1 MGWSRA
7 SARALY
13 KRPRVVTTWSESL
26 TEDNPTSP
34 LPSRSVLDEVVEL
47 RRHFH
52 RHPEVSF
59 SEHETSRL
67 LTDRLRQ
74 LGLEIKPCPTE
85 TGVVALLDTGKPG
98 KTVMLRADID
108 GLPIHE
114 DSGVDFS
121 SRTDGRMHACGHDAH
136 MAIMVGVARTLVDRI
151 WDIGGRY
158 LFVFQPAEE
167 IVEGAK
173 AMIAKGLLDNHHPD
187 SVIGL
192 HVTSFMESGTVIS
205 RPGLMWAG
213 SDAFEIGFSGP
224 GGHGGMMGR
233 RGNVLA
239 AQAFFI
245 ERLHTVV
252 EGLEQDGVQCHT
264 TVGDIRS
271 DGAWNIVPRG
281 VLVKGSLRTFND
293 SLRGQALDRLNDL
306 LRETDSEFGVDSKLD
321 LVHGTVPL
329 MNEPNVT
336 RTVLQVGRSLIG
348 DKASILGRPLTVSDD
363 FAEFLTRIPGCYFML
378 GAMPKGEPPPAHHS
392 PGFRIDEEALPIGVK
407 VLAGAASRLAT
418 E

>member
-1 MGWSRA
+1 MTDH
-7 SARALY
+7 L
-13 KRPRVVTTWSESL
+13 
-26 TEDNPTSP
+26 TSP
-34 LPSRSVLDEVVEL
+34 LPSRSVLDEVIEL

-59 SEHETSRL
+59 SEHETSDRL
-67 LTDRLRQ
+67 RERLRQ
-74 LGLEIKPCPTE
+74 LGLELKPCPTE
-85 TGVVALLDTGKPG
+85 TGVVAVLDTGRPG

-108 GLPIHE
+108 ALPIHE
-114 DSGVDFS
+114 ESGVKFES
-121 SRTDGRMHACGHDAH
+121 TIEGRMHACGHDAH
-136 MAIMVGVARTLVDRI
+136 MAIMVGVVRTLIDRV
-151 WDIGGRY
+151 WDMSGKY
-158 LFVFQPAEE
+158 VFVFQPAEE

-173 AMIAKGLLDNHHPD
+173 AMISKGLLDDHQPD

-192 HVTSFMESGTVIS
+192 HIVSFMDSGSVIS

-213 SDAFEIGFSGP
+213 SDAFDISFSGP

-239 AQAFFI
+239 AQAFFV
-245 ERLHTVV
+245 ERLHSVV
-252 EGLEQDGVQCHT
+252 EGLEHDGVQCHT
-264 TVGDIRS
+264 TVGNVSS

-281 VLVKGSLRTFND
+281 VLVQGSLRTFNHM
-293 SLRGQALDRLNDL
+293 LREEALGRLHDL
-306 LRETDSEFGVDSKLD
+306 LHEAESEFEVSSKLN

-336 RTVLQVGRSLIG
+336 RTVLEVGKEMVGER
-348 DKASILGRPLTVSDD
+348 ASVLGRPLTVSDD

-378 GAMPKGEPPPAHHS
+378 GARPTGDAPTAHHS
-392 PGFRIDEEALPIGVK
+392 PGFRIDEDALPIGVK
-407 VLAGAASRLAT
+407 VLAGAAARLAA

>member
-1 MGWSRA
+1 M
-7 SARALY
+7 
-13 KRPRVVTTWSESL
+13 
-26 TEDNPTSP
+26 
-34 LPSRSVLDEVVEL
+34 PSRSVLDEVLEL

-59 SEHETSRL
+59 SEHETSRQL
-67 LTDRLRQ
+67 GERLRQ
-74 LGLEIKPCPTE
+74 LGLELKPCPTD
-85 TGVVALLDTGKPG
+85 TGVVAVLDTGKPG

-114 DSGVDFS
+114 ESGVEFS
-121 SRTDGRMHACGHDAH
+121 SRIDGSMHACGHDAH

-151 WDIGGRY
+151 WDMRGRF

-167 IVEGAK
+167 IVAGAK
-173 AMIAKGLLDNHHPD
+173 AMIAKGLLDDHHPD

-192 HVTSFMESGTVIS
+192 HVTSFMESGTVVS
-205 RPGLMWAG
+205 KPGLMWAG
-213 SDAFEIGFSGP
+213 SDAYEISVTGP

-281 VLVKGSLRTFND
+281 VVVKGSLRTFNA
-293 SLRGQALDRLNDL
+293 SLREQALARLDDL
-306 LRETDSEFGVDSKLD
+306 LRETDSEFEVSSRVD

-336 RTVLQVGRSLIG
+336 RTVLDVGRSLIG
-348 DKASILGRPLTVSDD
+348 DRASVLGRPLTVSDD

-392 PGFRIDEEALPIGVK
+392 PGFRIDEDAFPIGVR
-407 VLAGAASRLAT
+407 VLAGAASRLAA

>member
-1 MGWSRA
+1 MSDH
-7 SARALY
+7 L
-13 KRPRVVTTWSESL
+13 
-26 TEDNPTSP
+26 TSP
-34 LPSRSVLDEVVEL
+34 LPSRSVLDEVIEL

-59 SEHETSRL
+59 AEHETTRQ
-67 LTDRLRQ
+67 LRERIRE
-74 LGLEIKPCPTE
+74 LGLELKACPTD

-108 GLPIHE
+108 GLPILE
-114 DSGVDFS
+114 ESGVKFES
-121 SRTDGRMHACGHDAH
+121 NAEGRMHACGHDAH
-136 MAIMVGVARTLVDRI
+136 MAIMVGVVRTLIDRI
-151 WDIGGRY
+151 WDMRGKY

-167 IVEGAK
+167 IVAGAK
-173 AMIAKGLLDNHHPD
+173 EMIAKGLLDDHRPD

-192 HVTSFMESGTVIS
+192 HVVSFMESGTVIS
-205 RPGLMWAG
+205 KPGLMWAG
-213 SDAFEIGFSGP
+213 SDAFDVSFGGP

-239 AQAFFI
+239 AQAWFI

-252 EGLEQDGVQCHT
+252 EGLEEEGVQCHT
-264 TVGDIRS
+264 TVGNISS

-281 VLVKGSLRTFND
+281 VKVQGSLRTFNHV
-293 SLRGQALDRLNDL
+293 LREEALGRLHDL
-306 LRETDSEFGVDSKLD
+306 LHEAESEFEVRSTLD

-336 RTVLQVGRSLIG
+336 RTVLEVGKEMVG
-348 DKASILGRPLTVSDD
+348 DRASVLGRPLTVSDD

-378 GAMPKGEPPPAHHS
+378 GARPEGDTPAAHHS
-392 PGFRIDEEALPIGVK
+392 PGFRIDEDALQVGVK
-407 VLAGAASRLAT
+407 VLAGAAARLAA

>member
-1 MGWSRA
+1 
-7 SARALY
+7 
-13 KRPRVVTTWSESL
+13 
-26 TEDNPTSP
+26 
-34 LPSRSVLDEVVEL
+34 LPSQSVLDEVIEL

-59 SEHETSRL
+59 AEHETSRQ

-74 LGLEIKPCPTE
+74 LGLEIKPCPTD

-114 DSGVDFS
+114 ESGVDFA

-136 MAIMVGVARTLVDRI
+136 MAIMVGVARTLVDRV
-151 WDIGGRY
+151 WDIRGRY

-173 AMIAKGLLDNHHPD
+173 AMIAKGLLDDHHPD

-192 HVTSFMESGTVIS
+192 HVTSFLESGTVIS

-293 SLRGQALDRLNDL
+293 LLRGQALDRLNDL
-306 LRETDSEFGVDSKLD
+306 LRETDSEFGVESKLD

-336 RTVLQVGRSLIG
+336 RTVLQVGHSLIG

-378 GAMPKGEPPPAHHS
+378 GAMPKGQPPPAHHS
-392 PGFRIDEEALPIGVK
+392 PGFRIDEGALPIGVK

-418 E
+418 D

>member
-1 MGWSRA
+1 MSDQPEHA
-7 SARALY
+7 
-13 KRPRVVTTWSESL
+13 
-26 TEDNPTSP
+26 TSP
-34 LPSRSVLDEVVEL
+34 LPSKSVLDDVVDL
-47 RRHFH
+47 RRYFH

-59 SEHETSRL
+59 SEQETTRY
-67 LTDRLRQ
+67 LTERLRE
-74 LGLEIKPCPTE
+74 LGLDLHPCPTE
-85 TGVVALLDTGKPG
+85 TGAVALLDTGRPG

-108 GLPIHE
+108 ALPILE
-114 DSGVDFS
+114 ESGVEYA
-121 SRTDGRMHACGHDAH
+121 SRIDGRMHACGHDAH
-136 MAIMVGVARTLVDRI
+136 MAIMLGVARTLIERI
-151 WDIGGRY
+151 WDVSGKF

-173 AMIAKGLLDNHHPD
+173 AMIARGLLDDHRPD

-192 HVTSFMESGTVIS
+192 HVVSFMPSGTVVS
-205 RPGLMWAG
+205 RPGLLWAG
-213 SDAFEIGFSGP
+213 SDAFDVRFAGP

-239 AQAFFI
+239 AQAFFV

-252 EGLEQDGVQCHT
+252 EGLDHEGVQCHT
-264 TVGDIRS
+264 TVGNIQS

-281 VLVKGSLRTFND
+281 VLVQGSLRTFDD
-293 SLRGQALDRLNDL
+293 SLREQALDRLRDL
-306 LRETDSEFGVDSKLD
+306 LHETQTEFDVHTSLD

-336 RTVLQVGRSLIG
+336 RTVMDVGKELIG
-348 DKASILGRPLTVSDD
+348 DQASVLGRPLTVSDD

-378 GAMPKGEPPPAHHS
+378 GARPEGETPPAHHS
-392 PGFRIDEEALPIGVK
+392 PGFRIDEAALQVGVK
-407 VLAGAASRLAT
+407 VMAGAAARLAA